1 MCPVVF
7 GSWFEV
13 FMNGFAA
20 VAEGSRSE
28 SWRQL
33 TRSEVKAARD
43 LFDHKYS
50 GSLPEVNNRASGVT
64 PNQW

>member
-1 MCPVVF
+1 MRAVVF
-7 GSWFEV
+7 GSSFGL
-13 FMNGFAA
+13 FKNGFAA
-20 VAEGSRSE
+20 MAEGSRSE

-50 GSLPEVNNRASGVT
+50 GSLPEVNNRALGVT